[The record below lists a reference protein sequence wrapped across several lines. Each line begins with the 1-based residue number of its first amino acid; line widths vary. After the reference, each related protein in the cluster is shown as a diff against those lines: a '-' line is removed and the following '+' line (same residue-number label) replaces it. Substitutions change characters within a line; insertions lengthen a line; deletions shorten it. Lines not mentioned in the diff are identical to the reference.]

1 MLRSASHH
9 TDHIIDETQRRLSPE
24 VLPAMHRYYLA
35 AARGAVVTFG
45 SNF

>member
-1 MLRSASHH
+1 MLQSASHY
-9 TDHIIDETQRRLSPE
+9 TDHIIDETQHRLSPE

-35 AARGAVVTFG
+35 AARGAVVTLG